1 MSTDCESPQATCTL
15 AAADYPAR
23 IAWIEE
29 LNETALT
36 GYHRDGNHIRLRYH
50 PAAAAMA
57 REFVRRE
64 QQCCPSLHFT
74 TEEDE
79 GAFVVTIDAPAELG
93 TAGDALFAAFTAT
106 APTR

>member
-36 GYHRDGNHIRLRYH
+36 GYRRDGNHIRLRYH

-57 REFVRRE
+57 QEFVVVNSSAARPCTSLQKKRRRVRRNNRCTG
-64 QQCCPSLHFT
+64 Q
-74 TEEDE
+74 
-79 GAFVVTIDAPAELG
+79 LG